1 MAGEEKSGFVRF
13 ADGREAA
20 HPSPL
25 AERSQTRRGC
35 FLQGGRGPHRWQMQC
50 VIDRPPHPLE
60 DPHPLDGH
68 QPLHSGPAEHI
79 GFHAYGGMCAHSL
92 HPTRREAMHAREH
105 NVRTRTAVA
114 CPSVAEQLH
123 ADPAHLRLP
132 RHPVFFPDRGIEG
145 PNIAYCRMPKGLAAH
160 MDLRCKL
167 EKMEMM
173 IIVPKKSDCRCPCQ
187 PPPCLPPPGH
197 GRKALCVHLRPR
209 LWQGLC

>member
-1 MAGEEKSGFVRF
+1 MAGEEKTGFVRF

-35 FLQGGRGPHRWQMQC
+35 FLQGGRGPHRCNASLTDLPTHSRTPTHWTATS
-50 VIDRPPHPLE
+50 PT
-60 DPHPLDGH
+60 
-68 QPLHSGPAEHI
+68 HSGPAEHI

-105 NVRTRTAVA
+105 NFRTRTAVA

-145 PNIAYCRMPKGLAAH
+145 PNIAYCRMSRAWP
-160 MDLRCKL
+160 RTW
-167 EKMEMM
+167 
-173 IIVPKKSDCRCPCQ
+173 ISDANWKRW
-187 PPPCLPPPGH
+187 
-197 GRKALCVHLRPR
+197 R
-209 LWQGLC
+209 